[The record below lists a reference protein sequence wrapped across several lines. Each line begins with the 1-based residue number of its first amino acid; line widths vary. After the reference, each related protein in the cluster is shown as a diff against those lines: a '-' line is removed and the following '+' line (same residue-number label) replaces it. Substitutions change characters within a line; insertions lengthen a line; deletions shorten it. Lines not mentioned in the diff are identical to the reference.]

1 MTTSTPKK
9 SQQPRRRPA
18 KKVNP
23 VPTRLVGPRARTV
36 TFSMFDYYAKN
47 GKRSQFD
54 RDRVQRGGERPGDI
68 VNLIWARTLVLVFT
82 AQTDKTVETVET
94 VETLRKNAENALTS
108 IQTLLHEA
116 SDPPAVAKDL
126 VDQAKLLMNDIVPE
140 LTDDEKAGLV
150 KDLDQCPFSYPDPWK
165 IK

>member
-1 MTTSTPKK
+1 
-9 SQQPRRRPA
+9 
-18 KKVNP
+18 
-23 VPTRLVGPRARTV
+23 
-36 TFSMFDYYAKN
+36 MFDYYAKN

-54 RDRVQRGGERPGDI
+54 RERVQRGGERPGDI

-82 AQTDKTVETVET
+82 AQTKTPVGADAET
-94 VETLRKNAENALTS
+94 VETLRMNAENALTS

-126 VDQAKLLMNDIVPE
+126 VDQAKRLMNDIVPE